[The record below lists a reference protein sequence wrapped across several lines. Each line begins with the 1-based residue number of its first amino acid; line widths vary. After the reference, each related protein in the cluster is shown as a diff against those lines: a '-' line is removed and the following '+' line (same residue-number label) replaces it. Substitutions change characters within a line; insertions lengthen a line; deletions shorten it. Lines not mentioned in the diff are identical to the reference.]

1 MSSKCYFDDWKCQ
14 RNLNAQSDI
23 QAEKCICKK
32 TKKNLVKMGFGEFN
46 KVDYDFDQNMYA
58 KENEYGTKCFARHQ
72 F

>member
-46 KVDYDFDQNMYA
+46 KVDYDFD
-58 KENEYGTKCFARHQ
+58 
-72 F
+72 